1 MENTWLYFFSAL
13 MQTAAALI
21 ALFSIFV
28 VFKIDKI
35 NNKINQVRGLIIK
48 VFISIKNNED
58 TPGSEIKK
66 NKEFCSKYN
75 ISRDKNTF
83 EKYNDQDILK
93 MFQDYWDDKGNFLG
107 VKTQFGNDLITKETI
122 KLFYAILNN
131 KKIIIHQLITNL
143 MCSVSLIVL
152 ASIFLIIP
160 NSWRL
165 VCYIYIMVI
174 YLTIVITYNAYS
186 IFSIIK
192 K

>member
-1 MENTWLYFFSAL
+1 MGNTWLYFFSAL

-35 NNKINQVRGLIIK
+35 NNKINLIRDLIIK
-48 VFISIKNNED
+48 VFISIKNNEN
-58 TPGSEIKK
+58 TPGAEIKK
-66 NKEFCSKYN
+66 NKEFCIKYN
-75 ISRDKNTF
+75 INRDKNTF

-93 MFQDYWDDKGNFLG
+93 IFQDYWNNRGDFLG
-107 VKTQFGNDLITKETI
+107 AKTQFGNDLITEESLE
-122 KLFYAILNN
+122 LFYIILNN
-131 KKIIIHQLITNL
+131 KKIIIHQLTTNL
-143 MCSVSLIVL
+143 ICSTSLIIL

-160 NSWRL
+160 DGWQL
-165 VCYIYIMVI
+165 IYYVYIMVI
-174 YLTIVITYNAYS
+174 YLIIVTTYNAYS